1 MGTAQKVEAPKQI
14 QTQIIMNCNNN
25 GKTFVVSLTTV
36 PGGEAANANFLLALD
51 HYTCGNKK
59 VCISGELLPVSSTL
73 QATPIGQPVDVGNST
88 FCQEVLVSG
97 TVTYMPYRC
106 GCQCQPCAV
115 TENIYTSICVP
126 CSSNVQ
132 PKVGIE
138 TSVAAPTNV
147 QPCCNVTNCIAITT
161 TINVATA

>member
-1 MGTAQKVEAPKQI
+1 MA
-14 QTQIIMNCNNN
+14 CNN

-36 PGGEAANANFLLALD
+36 PGGTAANANYLLQLD
-51 HYTCGNKK
+51 HYTCGNRKL
-59 VCISGELLPVSSTL
+59 CTQEMFPVSADL
-73 QATPIGQPVDVGNST
+73 KAQAIGSPVDVGNGT

-97 TVTYMPYRC
+97 TCTYMPYVC
-106 GCQCQPCAV
+106 GCQCNVCPQ
-115 TENIYTSICVP
+115 TDNIYCTICVP

-138 TSVAAPTNV
+138 TSVASPTNV

>member
-1 MGTAQKVEAPKQI
+1 MA
-14 QTQIIMNCNNN
+14 CNNN

-51 HYTCGNKK
+51 HYTCGNRKL
-59 VCISGELLPVSSTL
+59 CTQEMFPVTANL
-73 QATPIGQPVDVGNST
+73 QATPLGNPVDVGNGC

-97 TVTYMPYRC
+97 SVTYMPYVC
-106 GCQCQPCAV
+106 GCQCNICPR
-115 TENIYTSICVP
+115 TENIYCTICVP

-132 PKVGIE
+132 PKVGID